1 MELLDQTDSIVASNQ
16 GGDCKDTMKVVNP
29 KLWWPYTSAPSGE
42 SAGYLHNLVVTI
54 IAQLE
59 DRDVADI
66 YRSVYHPSMFCGGPT
81 STQV

>member
-42 SAGYLHNLVVTI
+42 SAGYLHNLVVTV

-66 YRSVYHPSMFCGGPT
+66 YRSVYHSSMFCEGPT